1 MDESLPNKMGRTTLK
16 QIARLAGVSVS
27 TASLVL
33 SGKGAERRISADA
46 ERRVRE
52 VAHQQDYAPN
62 LLVHS
67 IRHGRTHVL
76 SFYSSFQN
84 RERDDLYMDRVS
96 SAIERAAG
104 RLHYDVLVHCDF
116 SCPVEDIYRALNG
129 GRADGLIFFGPA
141 KGGLLV
147 ERLRSSRLPTVLLN
161 HADEKGVLSSIRD
174 DMHAGMRQVAD
185 ELVRLGHRRIAAISG
200 AFGTDAQARIDVLRT
215 RLALNG
221 LSLPDRWVMPVKN
234 NDLNRAEEV
243 LQILLAEP
251 EPPTALFCW
260 HDRVGYLMLEACD
273 RLGIAVP
280 EQLSL
285 IGYDGL
291 HWPSA
296 TQHVLNSVAVDV
308 DALAEA
314 AVYRLD
320 SIVQGKVWPPVSE
333 VYPVSLV
340 GGTTMAPPKAV

>member
-1 MDESLPNKMGRTTLK
+1 MTNRTGRATLK
-16 QIARLAGVSVS
+16 EIARLAGVSVS

-33 SGKGAERRISADA
+33 SGKGAERRISAEA

-52 VAHQQDYAPN
+52 VARQEDYAPN
-62 LLVHS
+62 LLVRS

-76 SFYSSFQN
+76 SFYSSFHH
-84 RERDDLYMDRVS
+84 RERNDLYMDRVS

-116 SCPVEDIYRALNG
+116 SRPVEEVYRALNG
-129 GRADGLIFFGPA
+129 GRADGLIFFGPTESDP
-141 KGGLLV
+141 LV

-161 HADEKGVLSSIRD
+161 HADEKRLLSSVRD
-174 DMHAGMRQVAD
+174 NMHDGMRQVAD
-185 ELVRLGHRRIAAISG
+185 ELVRQGHRRIAAISG
-200 AFGTDAQARIDVLRT
+200 ASGTDALARIDVLRS

-221 LSLPDRWVMPVKN
+221 LSVPDRWVVPVIN
-234 NDLNRAEEV
+234 NDPNRAEEA
-243 LQILLAEP
+243 LRLLLAEP

-273 RLGIAVP
+273 RVGIPVP
-280 EQLSL
+280 ERLSL

-296 TQHVLNSVAVDV
+296 TPHVLNSVEVDV
-308 DALAEA
+308 DGLAED
-314 AVYRLD
+314 AVYLLD
-320 SIVQGKVWPPVSE
+320 NIIQGKATTPIVN
-333 VYPVSLV
+333 VYPVSLSR
-340 GGTTMAPPKAV
+340 GTTMAPPGQVGDS